1 MIKIIN
7 FSLAFYINTF
17 IIQVIIFLKTVKSK
31 KMKKEIHPVEH
42 EVKVI
47 LSDGTSFTVM
57 SSCKSDSIKLDVDPL
72 NHPAWKTGQG
82 TFLNVNND
90 RVSKFK
96 KKFGDVFSE

>member
-1 MIKIIN
+1 
-7 FSLAFYINTF
+7 
-17 IIQVIIFLKTVKSK
+17 
-31 KMKKEIHPVEH
+31 MKKEIHPVEH

-47 LSDGTSFTVM
+47 LSDGTSFTIM